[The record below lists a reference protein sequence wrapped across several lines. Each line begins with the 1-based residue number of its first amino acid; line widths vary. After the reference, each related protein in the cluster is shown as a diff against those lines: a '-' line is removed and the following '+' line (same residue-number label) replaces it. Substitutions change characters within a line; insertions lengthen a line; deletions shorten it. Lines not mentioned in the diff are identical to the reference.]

1 MATVGVKPR
10 SGVFFG
16 HGGDVA
22 TTMKFWWTVCGG
34 SRRARRLWCG
44 GCGKA
49 VSVGDGGGLVWLGEW
64 VLRIWTLEKN
74 LSKVTPFLIYRLNQF
89 DGGGEK
95 EGMVGIEG
103 IVVGMVGSGVEG
115 NGGSVTFGAVGK
127 VGSVGFGKDGIWVVG
142 KGGNVAFGRLGNGGR
157 VPLGRVGCVGSVGN
171 GVDGNGGSVALGR
184 VGCVGRVGNGVEG
197 SGGRVG
203 LGKEGTEGNGGK
215 VAFGRGGIVG
225 RDNAGGGAAAG
236 VSNRWRA
243 ALLISKLCKL
253 NAARKD
259 KRKQCLKGIAMV
271 YKEIRKSK
279 L

>member
-1 MATVGVKPR
+1 
-10 SGVFFG
+10 
-16 HGGDVA
+16 
-22 TTMKFWWTVCGG
+22 MKKKKKKRGREEETG
-34 SRRARRLWCG
+34 SRQQRSRCLPATIHRPNTLATQDLQVTHV
-44 GCGKA
+44 GCYEGVA
-49 VSVGDGGGLVWLGEW
+49 EVRSREADGL
-64 VLRIWTLEKN
+64 
-74 LSKVTPFLIYRLNQF
+74 F
-89 DGGGEK
+89 DGGGER

-142 KGGNVAFGRLGNGGR
+142 KGGNVAFGRLGNGVDGNG
-157 VPLGRVGCVGSVGN
+157 GRVGCVGSVGN

-197 SGGRVG
+197 NGGKVG

-236 VSNRWRA
+236 VSKRWRA
-243 ALLISKLCKL
+243 ASVISKLCKL

-259 KRKQCLKGIAMV
+259 NRKQCLKGIAIV
-271 YKEIRKSK
+271 CKEIRKRK

>member
-1 MATVGVKPR
+1 MVPKIARGFLGSFLLGDPSLSWWSAPQGMTETDQIVMARWSIPI
-10 SGVFFG
+10 
-16 HGGDVA
+16 
-22 TTMKFWWTVCGG
+22 
-34 SRRARRLWCG
+34 
-44 GCGKA
+44 
-49 VSVGDGGGLVWLGEW
+49 DGLK
-64 VLRIWTLEKN
+64 RTLEEN
-74 LSKVTPFLIYRLNQF
+74 LSKF
-89 DGGGEK
+89 DGGGER

-103 IVVGMVGSGVEG
+103 IVVGTVGSGIEG

-142 KGGNVAFGRLGNGGR
+142 KGGNVAFGRLGNGVDGNGGR
-157 VPLGRVGCVGSVGN
+157 VALGRVGCVGSVGN
-171 GVDGNGGSVALGR
+171 GVDGNGGRVALGR

-197 SGGRVG
+197 SGGKVG

-236 VSNRWRA
+236 VSKRWRA

-259 KRKQCLKGIAMV
+259 NRKQYLKGITIV
-271 YKEIRKSK
+271 YKEIRKRK